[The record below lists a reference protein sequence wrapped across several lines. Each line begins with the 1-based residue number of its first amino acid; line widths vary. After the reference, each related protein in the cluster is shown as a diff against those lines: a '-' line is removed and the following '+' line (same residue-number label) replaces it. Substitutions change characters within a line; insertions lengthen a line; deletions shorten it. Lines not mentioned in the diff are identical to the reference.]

1 MPYERRIQTIVLK
14 TITKKTLI
22 HHRKFVMSTGYMN
35 ETGIDLGSFEITCF
49 KGSNTIT
56 AHPDSSYEVVTND
69 IGKKSFPFVLV

>member
-1 MPYERRIQTIVLK
+1 
-14 TITKKTLI
+14 
-22 HHRKFVMSTGYMN
+22 MSTGYMN

-69 IGKKSFPFVLV
+69 IGKKSFPFALV